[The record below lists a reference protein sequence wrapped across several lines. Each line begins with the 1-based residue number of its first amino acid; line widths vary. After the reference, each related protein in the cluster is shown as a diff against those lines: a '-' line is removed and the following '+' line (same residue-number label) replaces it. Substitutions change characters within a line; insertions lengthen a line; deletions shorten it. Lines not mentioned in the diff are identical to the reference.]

1 MMLPARRTLLGLAA
15 LVGLVLVLGF
25 AASSI
30 SAQEGGEIWPMAWQP
45 RFEDINPE
53 TNVLINQ
60 PAHGMILPFDKMQ
73 WPKADLGPKGEGAF
87 TTYLVGSPKANPPG
101 FYVVYRVWGP
111 GRTMGIEEPHWHKE
125 MRPEVMIFG
134 HGYSILFNKTYDPKL
149 FERVGPGE
157 GFVEQAGGRH
167 VGFSNYPEVGR
178 NPARNVMFL
187 FGTPPIVDKM
197 STSDN
202 PKDHGW
208 VDHKDKIQWEAATE
222 NGPMLWRFV
231 GDSRKDGYFGE
242 FNKWRPGSGLQAHM
256 HTADVYGMVVS
267 GTVYQSY
274 GDNPD
279 PHDGLPYRKMTAGTF
294 FTLPKGVAHS
304 MYTQPNA
311 TEDAVVYMIGK
322 GPSAIEP
329 LKPRT

>member
-1 MMLPARRTLLGLAA
+1 MIQSARRTYLRIAALLILSVGLAA
-15 LVGLVLVLGF
+15 

-45 RFEDINPE
+45 RFEDVNPE
-53 TNVLINQ
+53 TNMLVNQ

-73 WPKADLGPKGEGAF
+73 WPKADLGPKGDGAF
-87 TTYLVGSPKANPPG
+87 TTYLVGRPNANPPG
-101 FYVVYRVWGP
+101 FYIVFRVWGP
-111 GRTMGIEEPHWHKE
+111 GRRMGEVEPHWHKE

-134 HGYSILFNKTYDPKL
+134 HGYSIGFNKTFDPKL
-149 FERVGPGE
+149 YERVGPGE

-167 VGFSNYPEVGR
+167 FGFSDYPDVGR
-178 NPARNVMFL
+178 NPARNVMYL
-187 FGTPPIVDKM
+187 FGTPPIRQTMND
-197 STSDN
+197 SPN

-208 VDHKDKIQWEAATE
+208 VYYRDKIQWEPATGT
-222 NGPMLWRFV
+222 GPMLWRFV
-231 GDSRKDGYFGE
+231 GDSRKAGYFGE
-242 FNKWRPGSGLQAHM
+242 FNRWRPGSGLQAHA

-267 GTVYQSY
+267 GTIYMSY

-294 FTLPKGVAHS
+294 FTLPRGIAHS

-311 TEDAVVYMIGK
+311 TEDAVLYMVGN

-329 LKPRT
+329 LKPRS